1 MKIEKGKLYL
11 NTGRSWIMTKTL
23 WNKEHFIKCD
33 VCGEKPFDIFF
44 DSTSWNLAYHCK
56 SCDPNNA
63 KVGVL
68 KSGLRLL
75 KRILGIEQGFTC

>member
-1 MKIEKGKLYL
+1 MD
-11 NTGRSWIMTKTL
+11 NTL
-23 WNKEHFIKCD
+23 ENKAKFIKCD
-33 VCGEKPFDIFF
+33 VCGDKPFDIFF

-63 KVGVL
+63 KLGVL
-68 KSGLRLL
+68 KRGLRLF